1 MSLSWWFVV
10 PCVLLVALG
19 CQPAPSELAPVGQ
32 DTVLS
37 SPAGV
42 PLSPDPD
49 PPVTAPEPSPQSSG
63 APEARPSP
71 ADLSL
76 AAGETLTMPGGA
88 SRAFSRTVSGIMAP
102 SPGLPGPFTTDDF
115 GFVDEAGFSS
125 VALAPLST
133 FSADVDT
140 ASYTLVRRMLTSGRL
155 PPPDAVRIE
164 ELLNYFDYDYPPVEG
179 DDTVS
184 LFTALAP
191 VPWAPQGLLLQIGLS
206 TEPIPGEDRLPASLV
221 FLIDVSGSMSG
232 DDRLPLVRR
241 GMALLVDQLRPQDRL
256 SIVVYAGAAG
266 VVLETVSGDQK
277 AEAHRALSA
286 LEAGGSTAGAEGIE
300 LAYQLARQQFVP
312 DGHNRVILVTDGDF
326 NVGPSSPGE
335 TVDLV
340 ASQVDSGI
348 YLSVFGV
355 GLGNLQ
361 DQTLGRLADSGN
373 GAYHYLDSPAEARR
387 ALLEQLGSALSP
399 VADDLKLQ
407 IEFNPAR
414 VERYRLLGYM
424 NRRLAPEQFADPD
437 VDAGDVG
444 AGHSVTALYEIVPGA
459 VDLVPRE
466 PLRYQQRV
474 LTDLAATDELLRVSV
489 RYRTPG
495 AADSHLLS
503 VPVFTADD
511 GGADPVPQLLLA
523 SAVAEFGFA
532 LRRSPTRPDVSLQA
546 ASARARRSGLSASGR
561 VADFLELVDLAA
573 DLLVAP

>member
-1 MSLSWWFVV
+1 MSIHWSFVV
-10 PCVLLVALG
+10 LGVLLPVLG
-19 CQPAPSELAPVGQ
+19 CQPAPSELVPVLQ

-37 SPAGV
+37 
-42 PLSPDPD
+42 
-49 PPVTAPEPSPQSSG
+49 PPVVPPVAPAVDPLVTSPEPSPQSSG
-63 APEARPSP
+63 APQAPPSRS
-71 ADLSL
+71 DLSL
-76 AAGETLTMPGGA
+76 AAGDAPTRAGSSA
-88 SRAFSRTVSGIMAP
+88 RAFGSTVSGIIAP
-102 SPGLPGPFTTDDF
+102 SPGSRRPYTTDDF
-115 GFVDEAGFSS
+115 GFVDESGFSS

-133 FSADVDT
+133 FAADVDT

-164 ELLNYFDYDYPPVEG
+164 ELLNYFDYDYPWVDGNDPV
-179 DDTVS
+179 S
-184 LFTALAP
+184 IFTALAP
-191 VPWAPQGLLLQIGLS
+191 VPWAPRGLLLQIGLS
-206 TEPIPGEDRLPASLV
+206 TEPIPSEDRLPSSLV

-232 DDRLPLVRR
+232 HDRLPLVRR
-241 GMALLVDQLRPQDRL
+241 GMALLVDQLRPEDRL

-277 AEAHRALSA
+277 ADAHRALAA

-300 LAYQLARQQFVP
+300 LAYQLAHQQFVAG
-312 DGHNRVILVTDGDF
+312 GHNRVIFVTDGDF

-340 ASQVDSGI
+340 AGHVDSGI
-348 YLSVFGV
+348 YLTVLGV

-424 NRRLAPEQFADPD
+424 NRRLAPDQFADAD
-437 VDAGDVG
+437 VDAGDLG
-444 AGHSVTALYEIVPGA
+444 AGHSVTALYELVPGA
-459 VDLVPRE
+459 VDLVAQE
-466 PLRYQQRV
+466 PLRYQERG
-474 LTDLAATDELLRVSV
+474 LTDLASTDELLRVAV

-503 VPVFTADD
+503 VPVFAADVA
-511 GGADPVPQLLLA
+511 GHDPAPQLLLA

-546 ASARARRSGLSASGR
+546 ASDRARRSGLSASGR
-561 VADFLELVDLAA
+561 VGDFLELVDLAA
-573 DLLVAP
+573 DLLVRP

>member
-76 AAGETLTMPGGA
+76 AAGETLAMPGGP

-300 LAYQLARQQFVP
+300 LAYQLARQQFVT

-361 DQTLGRLADSGN
+361 DETLGRLADSGN
-373 GAYHYLDSPAEARR
+373 GAYHYLDSP
-387 ALLEQLGSALSP
+387 G
-399 VADDLKLQ
+399 
-407 IEFNPAR
+407 
-414 VERYRLLGYM
+414 GC
-424 NRRLAPEQFADPD
+424 
-437 VDAGDVG
+437 
-444 AGHSVTALYEIVPGA
+444 PG
-459 VDLVPRE
+459 RC
-466 PLRYQQRV
+466 
-474 LTDLAATDELLRVSV
+474 
-489 RYRTPG
+489 
-495 AADSHLLS
+495 
-503 VPVFTADD
+503 
-511 GGADPVPQLLLA
+511 
-523 SAVAEFGFA
+523 
-532 LRRSPTRPDVSLQA
+532 
-546 ASARARRSGLSASGR
+546 
-561 VADFLELVDLAA
+561 
-573 DLLVAP
+573 